1 MLNYE
6 TSSIHKFVFGLVSED
21 LGDIWPNFVVN
32 NVPEARQHLLRTV
45 IVELGVVANLG
56 DELRKTE
63 VAQAQ
68 TIHNLENIK

>member
-1 MLNYE
+1 M
-6 TSSIHKFVFGLVSED
+6 SED
-21 LGDIWPNFVVN
+21 LGDVWSNFVVN
-32 NVPEARQHLLRTV
+32 NVPEACQHLLRTV